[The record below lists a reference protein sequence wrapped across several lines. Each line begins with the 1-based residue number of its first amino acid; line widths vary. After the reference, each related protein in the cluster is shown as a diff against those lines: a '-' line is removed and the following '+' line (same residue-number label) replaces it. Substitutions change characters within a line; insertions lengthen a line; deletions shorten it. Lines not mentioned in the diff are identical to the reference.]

1 MQAVGLVWS
10 EVDQSAPDFR
20 AKGGLIEGPRH
31 PGAKLT
37 FDVWQERMAQGGFVV
52 GRDIPSR
59 ALGGVLRNLAVYEP
73 LEGGEDF
80 RIRIAGTAFFRRY
93 GYDVTG
99 RRLSELFDEPLFDR
113 IRDGINAMLD
123 AGEPR
128 SVAVEHVQ
136 GNRKPLRF
144 EVLFLP
150 VTPPGGAG
158 QWSLTGMFFDD
169 WTG

>member
-1 MQAVGLVWS
+1 MD
-10 EVDQSAPDFR
+10 VDLR
-20 AKGGLIEGPRH
+20 GGGIFVPH
-31 PGAKLT
+31 PQRDDRRVDAGA
-37 FDVWQERMAQGGFVV
+37 
-52 GRDIPSR
+52 
-59 ALGGVLRNLAVYEP
+59 EP
-73 LEGGEDF
+73 LC
-80 RIRIAGTAFFRRY
+80 
-93 GYDVTG
+93 
-99 RRLSELFDEPLFDR
+99 DR

-158 QWSLTGMFFDD
+158 QWSLTGMFFED

>member
-80 RIRIAGTAFFRRY
+80 RIRVAGTAFFADGRGENLLRFCFAKR
-93 GYDVTG
+93 DHDLREAC
-99 RRLSELFDEPLFDR
+99 RRLTENPS
-113 IRDGINAMLD
+113 
-123 AGEPR
+123 
-128 SVAVEHVQ
+128 
-136 GNRKPLRF
+136 
-144 EVLFLP
+144 
-150 VTPPGGAG
+150 
-158 QWSLTGMFFDD
+158 
-169 WTG
+169 